1 MPPSRLP
8 RASANI
14 VQSSGTKGGLGHK
27 YMPAQSSN
35 GTAGRKSAA
44 PRLSRERRHLLKI
57 LAGSGHI
64 GVTEAIMMAYGFS
77 TAMLAGMA
85 CDGFVAVVVDMVRA
99 GDRTIKVRRLRITDA
114 GRKAIED

>member
-1 MPPSRLP
+1 
-8 RASANI
+8 
-14 VQSSGTKGGLGHK
+14 
-27 YMPAQSSN
+27 MPAQSSN

-44 PRLSRERRHLLKI
+44 PRLSRERRHVLKI
-57 LAGSGHI
+57 LADSGHL

-77 TAMLAGMA
+77 TAMLVGMA
-85 CDGFVAVVVDMVRA
+85 CDGFVTVVVDTVRA